1 MTSISVGSIRFF
13 LHQTD
18 VPMVEPFVFKG
29 GFEVSEPDLAVFDH
43 FMEG

>member
-1 MTSISVGSIRFF
+1 
-13 LHQTD
+13 
-18 VPMVEPFVFKG
+18 MVEPFAFKG